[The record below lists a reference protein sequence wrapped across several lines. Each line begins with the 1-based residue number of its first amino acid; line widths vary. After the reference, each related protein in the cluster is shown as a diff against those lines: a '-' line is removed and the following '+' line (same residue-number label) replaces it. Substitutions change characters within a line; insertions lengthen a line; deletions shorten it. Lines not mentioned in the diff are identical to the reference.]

1 MFSLIPFSYG
11 HPSATNCPLFLL
23 FCNYYKFRRIPR
35 IIFTISTH
43 HTYIYFYAP
52 IRGHHVKPASP
63 SAAPWPS
70 SALDQRRLSLAL
82 CRQGLSSAH
91 HQVRKGHFTIRP
103 DHAVSSSIFSLLIW
117 KCVTSVPRVENVTV
131 VILYLMLNSCII
143 QFLHFWQKIVIFR
156 EFGNFCI
163 ERDTTCRCSWYHED
177 GTRGRVALGVG
188 GSLAAGSGRARV
200 VEGQLYL
207 TGVTTEDSGHY
218 LCVAN
223 NSAGTDSYRWVR
235 VLVNT
240 VTTGLLQL
248 FPAWQSWQG
257 DSK

>member
-70 SALDQRRLSLAL
+70 SALDQRRLSFAL

-91 HQVRKGHFTIRP
+91 HQVRKGHFTTRP

-131 VILYLMLNSCII
+131 VILYFVLNSCMRKYNFYTSDKKSNI
-143 QFLHFWQKIVIFR
+143 QRVWEFLHQ
-156 EFGNFCI
+156 
-163 ERDTTCRCSWYHED
+163 ERYCLSFQLVPRRRHSR
-177 GTRGRVALGVG
+177 TRGLGRG
-188 GSLAAGSGRARV
+188 RKSRGREWARAR
-200 VEGQLYL
+200 G
-207 TGVTTEDSGHY
+207 GGP
-218 LCVAN
+218 A
-223 NSAGTDSYRWVR
+223 
-235 VLVNT
+235 VLDGRDHGRLRT
-240 VTTGLLQL
+240 LPLRR
-248 FPAWQSWQG
+248 
-257 DSK
+257 